1 MTSTP
6 VCSEVKAVL
15 KRWAATYAHAC
26 LVSPA
31 EKTAVTLLLDDL
43 EAALEA
49 DARPVVALA
58 PSRQGRVYIAGP
70 MTGLPEFNFPAF
82 NAAAARLAAD
92 GFTPVNPADHGLVDG
107 AQWGDY
113 LRYDLAQLVG
123 CEAIYFLTGW
133 SHSRGARLE
142 HSLAQALGME
152 LRFEP
157 GAEHHVYQ
165 ATPEIPPAV
174 ALGTWQGQAV
184 AGGQPGNGPIAFVE
198 GLTYS
203 SLLDG
208 TPIYASAVPD
218 LPNDEGPWGGTD
230 LGLREQL
237 RCLTR
242 HVGAGPESLQNL
254 LDLEVVTDPDLLQL
268 AATLGPQVAF
278 GPENADLTRKHPSA
292 NGTSELQALDVTP
305 LGQERLHRRVVRAGK
320 RAMLL
325 HGFLTEAIQA
335 QTSDERIAKLLR
347 QRKASMDRLE
357 DRLTPL
363 VTVPGQA
370 LSLALEALTQGAPSD
385 HEAALRAIVQLLGS
399 SSTS

>member
-1 MTSTP
+1 MTSP
-6 VCSEVKAVL
+6 LVRSEVKAVL

-26 LVSPA
+26 LVSQA

-43 EAALEA
+43 EAALEV

-82 NAAAARLAAD
+82 NTAAARLASD

-165 ATPEIPPAV
+165 AAPELPRAV
-174 ALGTWQGQAV
+174 AVGTWQGQAV
-184 AGGQPGNGPIAFVE
+184 AAGRPGNGPIAFSE
-198 GLTYS
+198 GLTYG

-208 TPIYASAVPD
+208 TPIYASSVPEI
-218 LPNDEGPWGGTD
+218 PNEDEPWGGPD
-230 LGLREQL
+230 LDLREQL
-237 RCLTR
+237 RCLTQY
-242 HVGAGPESLQNL
+242 VGGGAQSLHNL

-268 AATLGPQVAF
+268 AAAVGPQVAS
-278 GPENADLTRKHPSA
+278 GSESTDLTSEPAPGR
-292 NGTSELQALDVTP
+292 GTEKPQALDVTP

-325 HGFLTEAIQA
+325 HGFLAQAIQA

-347 QRKASMDRLE
+347 QRQASFDRLE
-357 DRLTPL
+357 DRLKPL

-370 LSLALEALTQGAPSD
+370 LTLARQALEQGPSSN
-385 HEAALRAIVQLLGS
+385 HEAALRAIVELLGS
-399 SSTS
+399 NRSA